1 LRSRRRVGRLRCFAT
16 FENLSWLREVWIGA
30 AHTGSGDRRT
40 G

>member
-16 FENLSWLREVWIGA
+16 FENLSWLPEVNCA
-30 AHTGSGDRRT
+30 ARRGSGDRRT